1 MASAGELPFKIVL
14 LSCDKQAW
22 GGVDESVV
30 VDAPDLPTI
39 TYD

>member
-14 LSCDKQAW
+14 LSFDRQAC

-30 VDAPDLPTI
+30 VDAPDLLTI
-39 TYD
+39 T